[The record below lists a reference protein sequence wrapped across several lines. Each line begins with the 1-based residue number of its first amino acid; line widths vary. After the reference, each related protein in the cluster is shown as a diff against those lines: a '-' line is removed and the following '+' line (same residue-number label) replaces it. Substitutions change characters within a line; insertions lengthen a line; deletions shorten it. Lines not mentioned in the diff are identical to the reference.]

1 MRFVNSLTAFIQGP
15 PVSFLNLHIPFVFSR
30 NFLQLLVQ
38 QMLQV
43 LIPVVVNFSPKIKC
57 SVLILVSKVCGT

>member
-1 MRFVNSLTAFIQGP
+1 MLCKQFDSIHSRTACFFLKSTY
-15 PVSFLNLHIPFVFSR
+15 SFCFFLR
-30 NFLQLLVQ
+30 NFLQVLVQ

-43 LIPVVVNFSPKIKC
+43 LIPVVVNFSPEIKC